1 MAEAVFAKA
10 AFLQSFIA
18 AGPGFGCR
26 ASSAFVRCARFSA
39 VVFRN
44 GFETME
50 QVRHQALLEAAC
62 AGDTGAIERLLAA
75 CQPELRRYAQRNCL
89 ISDVDDAIQES
100 LLILS
105 RHVSSL
111 RAVAAF
117 SSWVFSIV
125 RRECH
130 RMARKSLAMDP
141 WDDERADAWFAAMP
155 TDDLRCDIAA
165 ALESLPEH
173 YREVIVLR
181 DLNEMTIGEI
191 AEQLGETSTA
201 VKSRLHRAR
210 QLTRDYLLG

>member
-1 MAEAVFAKA
+1 MD
-10 AFLQSFIA
+10 
-18 AGPGFGCR
+18 
-26 ASSAFVRCARFSA
+26 
-39 VVFRN
+39 
-44 GFETME
+44 
-50 QVRHQALLEAAC
+50 QVRHQALLEAARG
-62 AGDTGAIERLLAA
+62 GDAGAIDQLLAA
-75 CQPELRRYAQRNCL
+75 CQPDLRRYALRNCL

-117 SSWVFSIV
+117 SSWMFSIV

-130 RMARKSLAMDP
+130 RMARKALAMDP
-141 WDDERADAWFAAMP
+141 WDDERVDAWLATMS
-155 TDDLRCDIAA
+155 TDDLRLDVAV

-173 YREVIVLR
+173 YREIIVLC

-191 AEQLGETSTA
+191 ADKLGETRAA

-210 QLTRDYLLG
+210 QLTREYLLG